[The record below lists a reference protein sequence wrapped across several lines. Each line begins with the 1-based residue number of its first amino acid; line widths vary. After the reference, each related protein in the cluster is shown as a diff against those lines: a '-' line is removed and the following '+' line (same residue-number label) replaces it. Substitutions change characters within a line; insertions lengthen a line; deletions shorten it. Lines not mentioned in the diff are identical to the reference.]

1 MNFVFYQNGTLETI
15 GSSLKELVDNSLYT
29 KGALL
34 VRGLDHVVEDNSK
47 FSKLVDFIGSKFSY
61 TAGFATR
68 NELPNA
74 PGLYLS

>member
-1 MNFVFYQNGTLETI
+1 MQNLSLEII
-15 GSSLKELVDNSLYT
+15 GSSIRDLVDKSLAK
-29 KGALL
+29 KGAVL
-34 VRGLDHVVEDNSK
+34 VRGLNYAITNNNE

-74 PGLYLS
+74 PGFHFF